1 MFSLVFIHLNYE
13 INEIICRFCLCLLSM
28 SIALIIPTN
37 ILNVY
42 SFAIEWVAE

>member
-13 INEIICRFCLCLLSM
+13 INEIVCRFCLCLLSM
-28 SIALIIPTN
+28 NIALIISLN

-42 SFAIEWVAE
+42 SYAI